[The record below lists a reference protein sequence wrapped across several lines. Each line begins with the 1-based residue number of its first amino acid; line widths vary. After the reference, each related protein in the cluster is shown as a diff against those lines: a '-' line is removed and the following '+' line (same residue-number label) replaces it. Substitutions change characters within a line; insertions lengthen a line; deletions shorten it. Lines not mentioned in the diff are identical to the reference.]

1 MWIEE
6 GEEKVSWAG
15 ILRMH
20 LDLPTGMKMAAIIR
34 SAAITHVGSKMG
46 FHALSLC
53 CRRAR
58 SGGRLA
64 PGITSEPC
72 GMVAR
77 AEKCERA
84 GGGARRPARRRGA
97 RHPHAHAR
105 SSFIQSDLSVC
116 GFSGYMYVGIVARYG
131 AVVVATM

>member
-84 GGGARRPARRRGA
+84 GARRPTPTPTQG
-97 RHPHAHAR
+97 PL
-105 SSFIQSDLSVC
+105 SFNRISQSVGLVATC
-116 GFSGYMYVGIVARYG
+116 TLYVGIVARYG
-131 AVVVATM
+131 AVVVAIM